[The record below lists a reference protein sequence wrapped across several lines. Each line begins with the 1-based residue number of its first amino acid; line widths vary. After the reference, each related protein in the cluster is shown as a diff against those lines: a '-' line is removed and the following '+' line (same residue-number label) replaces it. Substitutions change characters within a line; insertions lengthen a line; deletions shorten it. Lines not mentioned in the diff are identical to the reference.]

1 MPVAFLSGATG
12 LIGGELCA
20 LLAAQGWGV
29 VALARSETPF
39 LANDGTLIAADV
51 YSGNAPGAGQ
61 VLRVR
66 GDIGQP
72 RCGLD
77 KATVARLGEQIGC
90 VIHCA
95 ASTAFNAADE
105 EYRRSNVA
113 GTAHMLEIATNRP
126 FLHVST
132 AYVCGTRD
140 GPIAETASAEDA
152 VFANG
157 YERSKADA
165 EALVANSRR
174 PWLIARP
181 SVVVGAATDGHIR
194 RFDSIY
200 GAFKLLAEGRI
211 KVAPARPGASFNLV
225 PVDFVA
231 TALAALA
238 ADTSNFSGEYVHL
251 CARQALPVT
260 EFVDAIGAY
269 PGLCVA
275 KLVAP
280 GDFDVDSLSRAERML
295 IERVL
300 SHYLPY
306 FLRCPDFETGNAERL
321 TGLHC
326 PVVDRDIVHILI
338 GYAIRAGFVRP
349 PAIATERD

>member
-29 VALARSETPF
+29 VALARGEAPF
-39 LANDGTLIAADV
+39 LANDGSLIPAGV
-51 YSGNAPGAGQ
+51 YRGNVPGVGQ
-61 VLRVR
+61 VLRLR

-72 RCGLD
+72 RCNLD
-77 KATVARLGEQIGC
+77 NAIVTRLGAQVDC

-113 GTAHMLEIATNRP
+113 GTAHMLEIAIDRP
-126 FLHVST
+126 FLHIST
-132 AYVCGTRD
+132 AYVSGTRD
-140 GPIAETASAEDA
+140 GPIAEAACAKDA

-157 YERSKADA
+157 YERSKAEA

-181 SVVVGAATDGHIR
+181 SVVVGAAKDGSIR

-231 TALAALA
+231 AALAALA
-238 ADTSNFSGEYVHL
+238 NGADDFSGQYVHL
-251 CARQALPVT
+251 CAHQALPVT
-260 EFVDAIGAY
+260 EFVNAIAAY
-269 PGLCVA
+269 PGLCAA

-280 GDFDVDSLSRAERML
+280 GDFEVDSLSRAERML

-306 FLRCPDFETGNAERL
+306 FLRCPDFETGYAERL
-321 TGLHC
+321 TGLQC
-326 PVVDRDIVHILI
+326 PVVDQEIVHTLI
-338 GYAIRAGFVRP
+338 GYAIRAGFVRL
-349 PAIATERD
+349 PAMATTRA